1 MAKAKK
7 AETKTETKAE
17 EIKAAPEAK
26 TETKTETKTNR
37 ATRKVKFQTLYTGTY
52 GVFMP
57 NQIAT
62 VPALFAES
70 AISSKAAV
78 YVD

>member
-7 AETKTETKAE
+7 AETKTEAKAE

-26 TETKTETKTNR
+26 TETKTNS

-57 NQIAT
+57 NQIAI

>member
-26 TETKTETKTNR
+26 TETKTNS
-37 ATRKVKFQTLYTGTY
+37 AMRKVKFQTLYTGTY

>member
-26 TETKTETKTNR
+26 TEAKTNS
-37 ATRKVKFQTLYTGTY
+37 ATRKIKFQTLYTGTY

>member
-1 MAKAKK
+1 MARPKK
-7 AETKTETKAE
+7 AETKAEAKAE
-17 EIKAAPEAK
+17 VKAEAPQ
-26 TETKTETKTNR
+26 TVPETKTNS

-70 AISSKAAV
+70 AVSSKAAV

>member
-7 AETKTETKAE
+7 AETKTEAKAE
-17 EIKAAPEAK
+17 AIKPATEAK
-26 TETKTETKTNR
+26 TETKTNS

>member
-17 EIKAAPEAK
+17 AIKAAPEAK
-26 TETKTETKTNR
+26 TETKTNS

>member
-17 EIKAAPEAK
+17 EIKPATEAK
-26 TETKTETKTNR
+26 TETKTNS

>member
-7 AETKTETKAE
+7 AETKTEAKAE
-17 EIKAAPEAK
+17 EIKPATEAK
-26 TETKTETKTNR
+26 TETKANS

>member
-17 EIKAAPEAK
+17 ATKPATEAK
-26 TETKTETKTNR
+26 TETKTNS

>member
-1 MAKAKK
+1 MARTKQTAKAESK
-7 AETKTETKAE
+7 AEVKAE
-17 EIKAAPEAK
+17 APQTAPEAK
-26 TETKTETKTNR
+26 TNS

-62 VPALFAES
+62 VPAVFAES
-70 AISSKAAV
+70 AVYSKAAV

>member
-7 AETKTETKAE
+7 AEAKTETKAE
-17 EIKAAPEAK
+17 ATKPATEAK
-26 TETKTETKTNR
+26 TETKANS